1 MHTDLAQLQHIAVIR
16 NFQRGQSVLLH
27 HEDGRPLGSD
37 GLEGLKNILNDQRSQ
52 TQGGFIQQQNLRVRH
67 QRPANGQHLLLT
79 AGEGSR
85 LLTPPLLQNVRVVD
99 SRNLSTGQGLV
110 VLKACELAKTTESLD
125 QLKADLDAF
134 TSRVEASFVLDKLE
148 YMVKGALLQKTVER
162 ACALGAEPAV
172 FTFDRPP
179 KEVVTGQPVY
189 LINSP
194 EDRQA
199 LIRRLYGIGRIILA
213 PFDHE
218 MMTMSWEDF
227 VTELLVKRYGAV
239 HLVAGHDHRFGHK
252 NAGNAQLLQKKCAQL
267 GLGCDIIPEVVHDG
281 ITVSSTYIRTLIEA
295 GDVERAAE
303 FLGHRHCLSRTVE
316 HGQRIGRTI
325 GIPTVNLTMPPR
337 VLVPAHGVYIT
348 RVYLPDGRSF
358 AGVTNVGTRPTVS
371 DSDAV
376 SVETFLLDFDG
387 DLYGQSI
394 RLDFCRR
401 LRGEQKFDSL
411 EALRQG
417 IQQNIAQTRTYFRGE
432 A

>member
-1 MHTDLAQLQHIAVIR
+1 MERTVIALGFFDGVH
-16 NFQRGQSVLLH
+16 RGH
-27 HEDGRPLGSD
+27 
-37 GLEGLKNILNDQRSQ
+37 
-52 TQGGFIQQQNLRVRH
+52 
-67 QRPANGQHLLLT
+67 
-79 AGEGSR
+79 
-85 LLTPPLLQNVRVVD
+85 
-99 SRNLSTGQGLV
+99 
-110 VLKACELAKTTESLD
+110 
-125 QLKADLDAF
+125 
-134 TSRVEASFVLDKLE
+134 
-148 YMVKGALLQKTVER
+148 GALLQKTAER

-199 LIRRLYGIGRIILA
+199 LIRRLYGIDRIILA

-227 VTELLVKRYGAV
+227 VTELLIKRYGAV

-252 NAGNAQLLQKKCAQL
+252 NAGNAQLLQEKCVQL

-325 GIPTVNLTMPPR
+325 GIPTVNLTPPDH
-337 VLVPAHGVYIT
+337 VLLPERGVYVT
-348 RVYLPDGRSF
+348 RVFLPDGSSVP
-358 AGVTNVGTRPTVS
+358 GVTNVGTRPTVS
-371 DSDAV
+371 DGDAV
-376 SVETFLLDFDG
+376 AVETFLLYFDG
-387 DLYGQSI
+387 DLYDKTI
-394 RLDFCRR
+394 RVEFCRR
-401 LRGEQKFDSL
+401 LRPERKFASPQEL
-411 EALRQG
+411 KAEIQRN
-417 IQQNIAQTRTYFRGE
+417 IQQTRDYFVE
-432 A
+432 NPE